1 MTGPIRLKRCMFC
14 NRPRRGDTWA
24 LGLEA
29 LVEED
34 RVAFLCHEC
43 EALPGRGWEFID
55 VVRAL
60 YPEAVVVSCAAYA
73 DRLVRSQLVLSDPE
87 PTVPVVPTRSAGP
100 RRPGTGRL
108 LPTKP
113 VD

>member
-1 MTGPIRLKRCMFC
+1 MTGQLRLKRCMLC
-14 NRPRRGDTWA
+14 NRPRTGETWA

-29 LVEED
+29 LLDED
-34 RVAFLCHEC
+34 RVGWLCHAC
-43 EALPGRGWEFID
+43 EGLPGCGWAFVD

-60 YPEAVVVSCAAYA
+60 YPGAVVVSCTRYA
-73 DRLVRSQLVLSDPE
+73 DRLVRSPLVLPTPE
-87 PTVPVVPTRSAGP
+87 ATAPAAPPRP